1 MKLLSFKI
9 DGRAAFGAFNG
20 EKIAQITATSDLKSF
35 LNLSKEE
42 QAKAINGANFNIEL
56 ANIEFLPLIPN
67 PEKIFC
73 VGLNY
78 EEHRLETG
86 RPDAKYPAIFTRF
99 ADSQLGHEQELHLS
113 INSDVLDYE
122 GELAVIIGKAGRYI
136 SEEDALSYVAG
147 YSCYNDGTFRDWQ
160 NHTHQFTP
168 GKNFPG
174 TGGFGPYLVTPDEIK
189 DLGACRLQTRLN
201 GEIMQS
207 ATISQQI
214 FNVARVISYLSGFT
228 NLNVGDVIAT
238 GTPGGV
244 GFKRNPKVLMKQ
256 GDIVEIEIDNV
267 GLLRNK
273 IGAPI

>member
-9 DGRAAFGAFNG
+9 DGLAAFGAFNG
-20 EKIAQITATSDLKSF
+20 EKIAQITATPDLKSF

-56 ANIEFLPLIPN
+56 ANIEFLPVIPN
-67 PEKIFC
+67 PDKIFC

-113 INSDVLDYE
+113 KLSDVLDYE
-122 GELAVIIGKAGRYI
+122 GELAVIIGKSGRYI
-136 SEEDALSYVAG
+136 SEENALSYVAG

-189 DLGACRLQTRLN
+189 DLEACRLQTRLN

-214 FNVARVISYLSGFT
+214 FNVARVISYLSSFT

-256 GDIVEIEIDNV
+256 GDIVEIEIDNI